1 MFPCEIQ
8 SSMKAPC
15 QRRHTIPIQS
25 GVIRSRTVLR
35 YIDVGQGM
43 LAMKAGFH
51 YQILDCIQSLT
62 SLTLDPITCDSNHIS
77 IFTSITLQHL
87 LDRCFEFTVRIWW
100 LHLYWSHQLRPQT
113 VLVYL
118 KTQWRLSCPDRD
130 SPLEVVKM
138 ETELYPYNPIRRWL
152 SPQMIMASL
161 DVSVHSLSYRGAPVF
176 KRYFNQVWTSFS
188 RSCADQHYGGGHL
201 PRGIKSLDGT

>member
-8 SSMKAPC
+8 SSMKAHC
-15 QRRHTIPIQS
+15 QRRHTIPIES

-35 YIDVGQGM
+35 YTDVGQGM

-77 IFTSITLQHL
+77 IFYINYTAASFRSLFWIYGSHL
-87 LDRCFEFTVRIWW
+87 MAPSLLNPSTPAPEKNV
-100 LHLYWSHQLRPQT
+100 
-113 VLVYL
+113 
-118 KTQWRLSCPDRD
+118 KTQWRLSCPHRKDRD

-138 ETELYPYNPIRRWL
+138 ETELYPYNPIIRWL
-152 SPQMIMASL
+152 SPQMIMTSL
-161 DVSVHSLSYRGAPVF
+161 LLVPNKMSACTH
-176 KRYFNQVWTSFS
+176 
-188 RSCADQHYGGGHL
+188 
-201 PRGIKSLDGT
+201 